1 MGSLGVDSV
10 ELQTHGNLCR
20 SHVRVVRA
28 RASEASALLIQERVE
43 ILDDLGCFLATPA
56 YADRGSVTKASAEA
70 SGSRGPGLYMRQG
83 DRRYMDEGY
92 HHETR

>member
-28 RASEASALLIQERVE
+28 RASEAGTLLIQERVE
-43 ILDDLGCFLATPA
+43 IVRRNLGRFVFHGEL
-56 YADRGSVTKASAEA
+56 SAEA
-70 SGSRGPGLYMRQG
+70 IRDSGSKVGLRE
-83 DRRYMDEGY
+83 RRLLAAR
-92 HHETR
+92 H